1 MIDSALLRK
10 SPEKVLDSL
19 CSRNERYKASLEAAI
34 KMDSDH
40 RALLQEV
47 EALRAKRN
55 ALSQS
60 VGKAKASGAQEEA
73 QKLLEEVGRLKL
85 AMEEKEKSLE
95 VLVSPLR
102 EALLSLPNLPHESVP
117 RGKNEEDN
125 RSVRFGQK
133 PGVFDFKPLDHQTIG
148 ENLGILDF
156 AAAAKLS
163 GSRFALWR
171 GLGSRL
177 MGALVSFTLDL
188 HHKAGYEEI
197 WPPYLVKPE
206 ILEGTGQLPKF
217 KEDLYH
223 LEAPGKENSQT
234 AGDMYLIPTAEVPLT
249 NLVRDEILSAENLP
263 IKMTAYTPCFRQ
275 EAGSYGKDV
284 RGLIRNHQFD
294 KVELVWIT
302 KPEDSLEALESLT
315 KDAEKVL
322 ATLEIPYRIIE
333 LCTGDIG
340 FAARKTYDL
349 EVWMPSEQKYR
360 EISSCSDCGDFQAR
374 RMNARFRRA
383 PKNPPELVHTLNGS
397 GVAIG
402 RLFAAILENFQQKD
416 GSVLL
421 PKALVPYAGF
431 ERLMPKGVNQVVEAK
446 KG

>member
-1 MIDSALLRK
+1 MIDPALLRK
-10 SPEKVLDSL
+10 TPEKVSDLL
-19 CSRNERYKASLEAAI
+19 RSRNERYVSSVEAAI
-34 KMDSDH
+34 KIDSDH

-47 EALRAKRN
+47 EILRAKRN

-60 VGKAKASGAQEEA
+60 FGKAKASGAVDEA
-73 QKLLEEVGRLKL
+73 KKLLEEVGLLKST
-85 AMEEKEKSLE
+85 MEEKEKSLAA
-95 VLVSPLR
+95 LSYPLK
-102 EALLSLPNLPHESVP
+102 ETLLSLPNLPYESVP

-125 RSVRFGQK
+125 RPVRFSQK
-133 PGVFDFKPLDHQTIG
+133 PGSFDFKPLDHQTIG

-163 GSRFALWR
+163 GSRFSLWR
-171 GLGSRL
+171 GSGARL
-177 MGALVSFTLDL
+177 MGALVRFSLDL
-188 HHKAGYEEI
+188 HQKAGYEEI

-223 LEAPGKENSQT
+223 LEAPGKENSQA

-249 NLVRDEILSAENLP
+249 NLVRDEILSVESLP

-294 KVELVWIT
+294 KVELVWVVS
-302 KPEDSLEALESLT
+302 PEDSLKALESLT
-315 KDAEKVL
+315 EDAERVL
-322 ATLEIPYRIIE
+322 KTLEIPYRIIE
-333 LCTGDIG
+333 LCTGDLG
-340 FAARKTYDL
+340 FASRKTYDL

-374 RMNARFRRA
+374 RMNARFRRT
-383 PKNPPELVHTLNGS
+383 PKGPPEFVHTLNGS

-416 GSVLL
+416 GSVII
-421 PKALVPYAGF
+421 PKALLPYAGF
-431 ERLMPKGVNQVVEAK
+431 ERLTPTISS
-446 KG
+446 